1 MSAIAACH
9 KKSVI
14 NKIYYEQK
22 YVLHKICYNKNDA
35 QNTSKKNYNVW
46 YLCCKCV
53 VCVAVRVPTGVI
65 HAMHVTR
72 EEARHRDARD
82 SDDDGRRRRQPRH
95 QQRHLVEECGSEE
108 VCVPCG
114 DGPAWRL
121 RRYGAAGRVVGE
133 KFDGAGRTT
142 TEGGTEQRSGACSRR
157 EV

>member
-1 MSAIAACH
+1 MF
-9 KKSVI
+9 
-14 NKIYYEQK
+14 
-22 YVLHKICYNKNDA
+22 
-35 QNTSKKNYNVW
+35 
-46 YLCCKCV
+46 
-53 VCVAVRVPTGVI
+53 VAVRVPTGVI

-72 EEARHRDARD
+72 EEARHCDARD

-114 DGPAWRL
+114 DGPTWRL

-133 KFDGAGRTT
+133 KFDGAGRTA